1 MLLCKYQKEK
11 ESSAMSFLDE
21 LNEISKTPEE
31 AAAEKYQDDYQYGM
45 KYDKIVEIS
54 KERSR
59 QNTET
64 AIRAIE
70 EMLREGEWITVAQLA
85 KKTKLSRANFY
96 VNKDIRKSLDDARY
110 RQQRM
115 LKINFDSVM
124 EIEDLQEK
132 LRKLNLEMVKLR
144 AENQELQVINRNLQK
159 EI

>member
-1 MLLCKYQKEK
+1 
-11 ESSAMSFLDE
+11 
-21 LNEISKTPEE
+21 
-31 AAAEKYQDDYQYGM
+31 M

-59 QNTET
+59 QNTEV
-64 AIRAIE
+64 ALRAIE
-70 EMLREGEWITVAQLA
+70 EMLREGEWITVAELA
-85 KKTKLSRANFY
+85 KRANFY

-124 EIEDLQEK
+124 EIEDLQQK

-144 AENQELQVINRNLQK
+144 VENQELQVINRNLQK

>member
-1 MLLCKYQKEK
+1 
-11 ESSAMSFLDE
+11 
-21 LNEISKTPEE
+21 
-31 AAAEKYQDDYQYGM
+31 M

-59 QNTET
+59 QNTEV
-64 AIRAIE
+64 ALRAIE
-70 EMLREGEWITVAQLA
+70 EMLREGEWITVAELA
-85 KKTKLSRANFY
+85 KRTKLSRANFY

-124 EIEDLQEK
+124 EIEDLQQK

-144 AENQELQVINRNLQK
+144 VESSLDISITLILEGFLIFSFFLSNSNRNNLLS
-159 EI
+159 IL

>member
-1 MLLCKYQKEK
+1 
-11 ESSAMSFLDE
+11 
-21 LNEISKTPEE
+21 
-31 AAAEKYQDDYQYGM
+31 M

-59 QNTET
+59 QNTEV
-64 AIRAIE
+64 ALRAIE
-70 EMLREGEWITVAQLA
+70 EMLREGEWITVAELA
-85 KKTKLSRANFY
+85 KRTKLSRA
-96 VNKDIRKSLDDARY
+96 DIRKSLDDARY

-124 EIEDLQEK
+124 EIEDLQQK

-144 AENQELQVINRNLQK
+144 VENQELQVINRNLQK

>member
-1 MLLCKYQKEK
+1 
-11 ESSAMSFLDE
+11 
-21 LNEISKTPEE
+21 
-31 AAAEKYQDDYQYGM
+31 M

-54 KERSR
+54 KERLR

-96 VNKDIRKSLDDARY
+96 VNKDTRKSLDDARY

-115 LKINFDSVM
+115 LKLNFDSVM

-132 LRKLNLEMVKLR
+132 LRKLYLEMVKLR
-144 AENQELQVINRNLQK
+144 AENQELQVINWNLQK

>member
-1 MLLCKYQKEK
+1 
-11 ESSAMSFLDE
+11 
-21 LNEISKTPEE
+21 
-31 AAAEKYQDDYQYGM
+31 M

-59 QNTET
+59 QNTEV
-64 AIRAIE
+64 ALRAIE
-70 EMLREGEWITVAQLA
+70 EMLREGEWITVAELA
-85 KKTKLSRANFY
+85 KRTKLSRANFY

-115 LKINFDSVM
+115 LNFDSVM
-124 EIEDLQEK
+124 EIEDLQQK

-144 AENQELQVINRNLQK
+144 VENQELQVINRNLQK

>member
-1 MLLCKYQKEK
+1 
-11 ESSAMSFLDE
+11 
-21 LNEISKTPEE
+21 
-31 AAAEKYQDDYQYGM
+31 M

-96 VNKDIRKSLDDARY
+96 VKNY
-110 RQQRM
+110 
-115 LKINFDSVM
+115 INF
-124 EIEDLQEK
+124 
-132 LRKLNLEMVKLR
+132 
-144 AENQELQVINRNLQK
+144 
-159 EI
+159 